1 MAAAVREAL
10 AGDWAVLLGLDD
22 VGPDDDFFELGG
34 HSLIAV
40 QLVARIRARH
50 GIELPVADVF
60 TYPTVTELATVI
72 SQVLEAE
79 NAAGSV

>member
-1 MAAAVREAL
+1 MGAAVQEAL
-10 AGDWAVLLGLDD
+10 AGDWAVLLGLDE

-72 SQVLEAE
+72 SQVLEVE